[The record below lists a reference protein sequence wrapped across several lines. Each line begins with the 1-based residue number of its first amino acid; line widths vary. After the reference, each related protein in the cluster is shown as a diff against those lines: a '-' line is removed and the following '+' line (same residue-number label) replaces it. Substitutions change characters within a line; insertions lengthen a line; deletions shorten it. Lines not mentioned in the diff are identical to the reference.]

1 MESDLKVF
9 LHSFVGLSKERPEQ
23 YGQFY
28 MKRRFYSEANYQGG
42 GRGGMRPWERAGDS
56 RLLRNERGT
65 DVSPSAPGSSRGHI
79 LELQESGV
87 HELQPESSLGWER
100 ESRSSLVQAKVVPMA
115 LAVTSSGL

>member
-42 GRGGMRPWERAGDS
+42 GEGG
-56 RLLRNERGT
+56 NET
-65 DVSPSAPGSSRGHI
+65 
-79 LELQESGV
+79 
-87 HELQPESSLGWER
+87 LGKGGR
-100 ESRSSLVQAKVVPMA
+100 Q
-115 LAVTSSGL
+115 